1 MKPLLILLGPT
12 AVGKTDISIKLA
24 KELNG
29 EIISADSML
38 IYKYMDIGTAKPT
51 QEEMGDIKHHLIDLV
66 YPDEEFSVAVYK
78 EMAEECIDDILS
90 RGKLPMIVGG
100 TGLYINSIVYNM
112 NFTDTISDPEYRAFL
127 QGLADKYGNC
137 YVREML
143 KSCDIKSYERFHEND
158 LRRIIRALEVYKI
171 TGKPISSV
179 QKSINENPSDLKIC
193 AIGLN
198 MDRTILYD
206 RINNR
211 VDIMLSSGLID
222 EVRRLL
228 SMGYRRR
235 FTSMQGLGYKE
246 IASYIYGELS
256 FDEAVNLLKQNTRH
270 FAKRQLTWFRR
281 EEWINWYDVNAY
293 NNKDDIVKNIASF
306 VAGILSKI

>member
-24 KELNG
+24 KLLNS

-38 IYKYMDIGTAKPT
+38 IYKYMDIGTAKPSH
-51 QEEMGDIKHHLIDLV
+51 EEMGGIKHHLIDLV

-112 NFTDTISDPEYRAFL
+112 NFTDTASDPKYRTYL
-127 QGLADKYGNC
+127 QSLADKYGNW

-143 KSCDIKSYERFHEND
+143 KSCDIESYEKLHENN
-158 LRRIIRALEVYKI
+158 LRRIIRALEVYKT
-171 TGKPISSV
+171 TGKPIGSIR
-179 QKSINENPSDLKIC
+179 KSINENPSDLKIC

-198 MDRTILYD
+198 MDRQLLYE
-206 RINNR
+206 RINHR
-211 VDIMLSSGLID
+211 VDVMLSSGLIC

-228 SMGYRRR
+228 NLGYRRDL
-235 FTSMQGLGYKE
+235 TSMQGLGYKE
-246 IASYIYGELS
+246 IASYIYGEC
-256 FDEAVNLLKQNTRH
+256 DINRAVNLLKQNTRH

-281 EEWINWYDVNAY
+281 EAWIHWLDVSTY
-293 NNKDDIVKNIASF
+293 NNKDDIAKNIASY